1 MQIMPQLFDKV
12 DQLCMVD
19 WETITVYTCI
29 NPSCLPDFTK
39 EDFYTLE
46 YGYIQFST
54 DFKNVRYGTD
64 EQIVA

>member
-1 MQIMPQLFDKV
+1 
-12 DQLCMVD
+12 MVD